1 MKKTIIIMLF
11 LFSTQLEAQPL
22 FSDKGHPEHFIAGA
36 VIGGVTSYLVFR
48 KTDNKLVSW
57 LVGAGT
63 ASVLGLVKEIVDPL
77 WFDKNRSFDDFAYT
91 VAGAVIGASI
101 VIPLKRKKPKV
112 KPNFE
117 AAFNQLPILPGSML
131 KIP

>member
-1 MKKTIIIMLF
+1 MNKAVIIIL
-11 LFSTQLEAQPL
+11 LLYVSQLEAQPL

-36 VIGGVTSYLVFR
+36 VIGGATSYFIFK
-48 KTDNKLVSW
+48 KTDNKWVSW

-63 ASVLGLVKEIVDPL
+63 ASVLGLVKEVVDPL

-91 VAGAVIGASI
+91 VFGGVVGASI
-101 VIPLKRKKPKV
+101 VIPLKRKRPKV

-117 AAFNQLPILPGSML
+117 AAFNQPPILP
-131 KIP
+131 KPR